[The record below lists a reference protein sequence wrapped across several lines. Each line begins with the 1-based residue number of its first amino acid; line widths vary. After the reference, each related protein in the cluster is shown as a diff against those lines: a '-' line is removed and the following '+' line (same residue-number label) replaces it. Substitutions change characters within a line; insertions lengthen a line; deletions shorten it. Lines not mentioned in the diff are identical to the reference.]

1 MLHQLQKQIEKVF
14 GGCVQS
20 LPAGAGQLAPRIG
33 PGDPATLR
41 PAAIQLADLPQH
53 LTVPAQPC
61 VLLAHHP
68 TLDVLACRIAGT
80 PHVSLY
86 VDGWDVTDFGVGVTV
101 AEAAW
106 MCRGPSDLVRKT
118 IKEKFN
124 VELA

>member
-14 GGCVQS
+14 GGCVQP
-20 LPAGAGQLAPRIG
+20 LPAGAGHLAPRIG

-53 LTVPAQPC
+53 LTLPSQPF

-68 TLDVLACRIAGT
+68 TLDVLACRHVGFTGVALYAAGFDIT
-80 PHVSLY
+80 NEA
-86 VDGWDVTDFGVGVTV
+86 GVTV

-106 MCRGPSDLVRKT
+106 LCSGPTDLVRQT

-124 VELA
+124 VELS

>member
-1 MLHQLQKQIEKVF
+1 MLHQIQKQFEKVF
-14 GGCVQS
+14 GGCVQP
-20 LPAGAGQLAPRIG
+20 LPAGADQLAPRIG

-41 PAAIQLADLPQH
+41 PASIQLADLPQH
-53 LTVPAQPC
+53 LSLPSQPF

-68 TLDVLACRIAGT
+68 ALDVLACR
-80 PHVSLY
+80 HVGFTGVALY
-86 VDGWDVTDFGVGVTV
+86 VAGFNVTDEAGITV

-106 MCRGPSDLVRKT
+106 LCSGPTDLVRRT